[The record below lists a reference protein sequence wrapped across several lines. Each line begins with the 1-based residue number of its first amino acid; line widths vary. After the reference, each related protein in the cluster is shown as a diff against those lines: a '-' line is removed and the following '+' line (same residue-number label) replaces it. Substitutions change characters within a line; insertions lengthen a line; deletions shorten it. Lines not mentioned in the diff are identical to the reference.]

1 MKATEEGET
10 IETINHVLS
19 FISKSNETLTRW
31 HKQLSELKAIK
42 TMSLIIKPQNQ

>member
-42 TMSLIIKPQNQ
+42 TMSLISKPQNQ